1 MTSQK
6 KRPPVLTHVGGL
18 GCFGT
23 PEITL
28 RVQCTESVPGDAVRG
43 ESAGE
48 NTLMKKQLC
57 LVRNSFGLDRI
68 SVWRDG

>member
-28 RVQCTESVPGDAVRG
+28 RANARKVYLATLCGADPLQGNTY
-43 ESAGE
+43 E
-48 NTLMKKQLC
+48 N
-57 LVRNSFGLDRI
+57 SI
-68 SVWRDG
+68 

>member
-28 RVQCTESVPGDAVRG
+28 RANARKVYLATLCGANPLQG
-43 ESAGE
+43 
-48 NTLMKKQLC
+48 NTYEK
-57 LVRNSFGLDRI
+57 SIFETH
-68 SVWRDG
+68 